1 MNISP
6 QDKAFLITFGS
17 ACLLV
22 LVFFFTTLH
31 PFEKQLAA
39 EEFID
44 MTLIEEPEKEM
55 PEELQKEEITAP
67 NEPISHQLKN
77 ESRLQTEAEKFFAQE
92 DQVRDALQQKEETE
106 NETAAEENDDYSDY
120 KEKIEALRKKARIA
134 KESETGEK
142 KSKPD
147 QKTASTSRKTTISY
161 MLKQRN
167 ALRIPNP
174 VYTCNAVGKVV
185 INIQVSDT
193 GNVTKTSFNK
203 AASSTSNG
211 CLVDQALDYASR
223 ASFDSAPRSAQLGSI
238 TFEFQG

>member
-22 LVFFFTTLH
+22 LVFFFATLH
-31 PFEKQLAA
+31 PFEKQRAA

-44 MTLIEEPEKEM
+44 MTIIEEPEQKT
-55 PEELQKEEITAP
+55 PEELQKEEVAAQ
-67 NEPISHQLKN
+67 NEPISHQIKD
-77 ESRLQTEAEKFFAQE
+77 ESRLQNEAEKFFSKE
-92 DQVRDALQQKEETE
+92 DQVRDALKEKQETE
-106 NETAAEENDDYSDY
+106 NETTPEKREAGDYRD
-120 KEKIEALRKKARIA
+120 KIEALRKKA
-134 KESETGEK
+134 KNTKTDEEN
-142 KSKPD
+142 SKPA
-147 QKTASTSRKTTISY
+147 QKTPSTSRKTTISY
-161 MLKQRN
+161 ILQKRN

-174 VYTCNAVGKVV
+174 VYTCSAVGKVV

-193 GNVTKTSFNK
+193 GNVIRTSFNK

-223 ASFDSAPRSAQLGSI
+223 ASFNSAPRSAQLGSI

>member
-6 QDKAFLITFGS
+6 QDKAFLITFSS
-17 ACLLV
+17 ASVLI
-22 LVFFFTTLH
+22 LVFFFATLH
-31 PFEKQLAA
+31 PFEKQLVA

-44 MTLIEEPEKEM
+44 MTIIEEPEQKT
-55 PEELQKEEITAP
+55 PEELQKEEIAAL
-67 NEPISHQLKN
+67 NEPISHQIKD
-77 ESRLQTEAEKFFAQE
+77 ESRLQNEAEKFFSQE
-92 DQVRDALQQKEETE
+92 DQVRDALQEKQETE
-106 NETAAEENDDYSDY
+106 DETATEEISEAGDY
-120 KEKIEALRKKARIA
+120 KNKIEALRQKAKTA
-134 KESETGEK
+134 KDSETGEK
-142 KSKPD
+142 KSKLT
-147 QKTASTSRKTTISY
+147 QKASSTSRKTTISY
-161 MLKQRN
+161 ILQKRN

-193 GNVTKTSFNK
+193 GIVTKTSFNK

-223 ASFDSAPRSAQLGSI
+223 ANFNSAPRNTQLGSI

>member
-6 QDKAFLITFGS
+6 QDKAFLITFSS
-17 ACLLV
+17 ACVLI
-22 LVFFFTTLH
+22 LVFFFARLH

-44 MTLIEEPEKEM
+44 MTIIEEPEQKT
-55 PEELQKEEITAP
+55 PEELQKEEIAAL
-67 NEPISHQLKN
+67 NEPISHQIKD
-77 ESRLQTEAEKFFAQE
+77 ESRLQSEAEKFFSQE
-92 DQVRDALQQKEETE
+92 DQVRDALQEKQETE
-106 NETAAEENDDYSDY
+106 VETATEEISEAGDY
-120 KEKIEALRKKARIA
+120 KNKIEALRKKAKTA
-134 KESETGEK
+134 KDSETSKKESEPT
-142 KSKPD
+142 
-147 QKTASTSRKTTISY
+147 QKTSSTSRKTTISY
-161 MLKQRN
+161 ILQKRS

-193 GNVTKTSFNK
+193 GIVTKTSFNK

-211 CLVDQALDYASR
+211 CLVDQALEYASR
-223 ASFDSAPRSAQLGSI
+223 ANFNSAPRNTQLGSI